1 MASQDHIKKKHLPLF
16 LLQTEE
22 ESEINGITRFQK
34 LVFLAQEG
42 GLSDD
47 PVEPL
52 DDAETFDYEA
62 NDYGPFSKEL
72 YDTLDYLKRE
82 GYINVD
88 ETLTP
93 SGNERK
99 DYSIADDGEDLI
111 EEKLGDIADDPTDL
125 RHDLKVLRA
134 VKRLY
139 SGEPIFE
146 LIDDLYAEYPDYAK
160 DSVLR

>member
-1 MASQDHIKKKHLPLF
+1 MTSQERLDKELLPLF
-16 LLQTEE
+16 LLRTEGG
-22 ESEINGITRFQK
+22 SEINGITRFQK
-34 LVFLAQEG
+34 LVFLAQKG

-47 PVEPL
+47 PVESIEN
-52 DDAETFDYEA
+52 AEMFEYDA

-72 YDTLDYLKRE
+72 YDTLDTLKNK
-82 GYINVD
+82 GYIEVT
-88 ETLTP
+88 ERRTP

-99 DYSIADDGEDLI
+99 DYSITEDGREWVEDELDEI
-111 EEKLGDIADDPTDL
+111 PDDPTEL

-139 SGEPIFE
+139 GSEPILE